1 MSQALDRKL
10 DPASQVA
17 VEQPLAGTIVE
28 RTTDGIAPS
37 ERLSY
42 WRDSVLRRMEPI
54 RAVAQDR
61 PFQGRL
67 RRVIGVD
74 GELIEHASDA
84 ILAVRTAQRCRADGC
99 DDISIDLMINCV
111 TAKLDHGGER
121 HVRAGDLCIVDYARP
136 AQVVRSRHRALGLIL
151 PRARVRE
158 VLGDDLSA
166 LAGRRLPAR
175 GIGALLRSHMRLTFE
190 EAPNLAPE
198 QRAAAITAA
207 VEMALVALAAE
218 NRACADVEQHGEG
231 FYHAARRLIDRDC
244 ANPDL
249 TPEVVAMALGCSRA
263 SLYRAFFRR
272 GESVAAIIWATRLE
286 QAWRML
292 TSSSDLG
299 RPVSEIAFRSGFLD
313 QATFNRMFK
322 RRYGRTPREAREQAS

>member
-10 DPASQVA
+10 DPASQAVA
-17 VEQPLAGTIVE
+17 EQSVAGTIVE
-28 RTTDGIAPS
+28 RTTDGIAPP

-42 WRDSVLRRMEPI
+42 WRDAVLRRMEPV
-54 RAVAQDR
+54 RALAEDR

-84 ILAVRTAQRCRADGC
+84 LLAVRTAQRCQADGR

-121 HVRAGDLCIVDYARP
+121 NVRAGDLCIVDYARP

-166 LAGRRLPAR
+166 LAGRRLPVR

-190 EAPNLAPE
+190 EAPIFPPSS
-198 QRAAAITAA
+198 
-207 VEMALVALAAE
+207 
-218 NRACADVEQHGEG
+218 
-231 FYHAARRLIDRDC
+231 ARRRS
-244 ANPDL
+244 P
-249 TPEVVAMALGCSRA
+249 PRSR
-263 SLYRAFFRR
+263 
-272 GESVAAIIWATRLE
+272 
-286 QAWRML
+286 WRWWRWPPKTGHAR
-292 TSSSDLG
+292 TSSSTA
-299 RPVSEIAFRSGFLD
+299 RAS
-313 QATFNRMFK
+313 TM
-322 RRYGRTPREAREQAS
+322 RRGG